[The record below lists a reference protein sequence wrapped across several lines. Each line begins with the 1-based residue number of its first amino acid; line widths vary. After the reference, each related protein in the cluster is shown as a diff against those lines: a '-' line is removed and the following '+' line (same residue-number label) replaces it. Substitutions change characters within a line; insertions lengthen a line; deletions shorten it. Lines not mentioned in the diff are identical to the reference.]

1 MNAAESTPQAEA
13 LQGTFRNFP
22 LSDLLGLVS
31 QQKRTGVLHLSAND
45 EQAIDVTFRK
55 GLIIKAK
62 KARPKARELFGN
74 LLVEANLITDAQRS
88 RAVDEQRR
96 TLKQLGEILV
106 DQGAL
111 SREELR
117 TFINLQSQETL
128 YQPFE
133 WSDGAWKFTE
143 VEQGDDFESMP
154 PLDCETVV
162 KEGLRRQAAWPALR
176 RRFPSHTVAFK
187 RVKPLP
193 VPGSPS
199 LVKAQK
205 KGLVLGAKE
214 RRVYALAEPGVPLS
228 SIIALSRIGE
238 FETLSSAS
246 HLYDGGIRKV
256 IVTAGDEVGD
266 GRSLWSRLQGQ
277 AKNAALVI
285 LAMAMAAASVF
296 LFQWRAAEAD
306 TGLAERSTAQR
317 EILEQAQHKRL
328 SIAIEAYRQG
338 HGTLPESLETL
349 VDAGLLTPRDM
360 SYPFRS
366 HYVYRPQKDGTY
378 LLLPPVR

>member
-1 MNAAESTPQAEA
+1 MNTAEPAPHAEA

-22 LSDLLGLVS
+22 LSDLLALVS
-31 QQKRTGVLHLSAND
+31 QQKRTGVLHLSADD

-74 LLVEANLITDAQRS
+74 LLVEAGLITDAQRS

-117 TFINLQSQETL
+117 NFINLQSQETL

-154 PLDCETVV
+154 PLDCVSVV

-176 RRFPSHTVAFK
+176 RRFPSHAAAFK

-205 KGLVLGAKE
+205 KGLILGARE
-214 RRVYALAEPGVPLS
+214 RRIYALAEPGVPLS
-228 SIIALSRIGE
+228 SIAAMSRIGE
-238 FETLSSAS
+238 FETLAAAS
-246 HLYDGGIRKV
+246 HLYDGGFLKIV
-256 IVTAGDEVGD
+256 VTASDEGD
-266 GRSLWSRLQGQ
+266 GKSLWRKLQGQ
-277 AKNAALVI
+277 AKNAALV
-285 LAMAMAAASVF
+285 LVALTMAAAAVF
-296 LFQWRAAEAD
+296 LMQWRAAEDGA
-306 TGLAERSTAQR
+306 GLSEGDAALR
-317 EILEQAQHKRL
+317 EIVESAQHKRL
-328 SIAIEAYRQG
+328 SIAIEAYRQSR
-338 HGTLPESLETL
+338 GTLPGSLEEL
-349 VDAGLLTPRDM
+349 VDAGLLAPRDT

-366 HYVYRPQKDGTY
+366 RYVYRPQKDGSY
-378 LLLPPVR
+378 LLLAPVQ